1 MTNPSFSASVSA
13 SINQVTPT
21 NDQPSIQPAK
31 HQVLDKNS
39 ILLKVNVANASDVK
53 GSIQEAVR
61 SHFQSLR
68 SPSHNLA
75 FNNIFKD
82 IEALQLEP
90 GQILV
95 LKKEDNDS
103 ISLSFAK
110 ERKIRIGKALG
121 KAVNCLRSG
130 STQSDRTSFGGVFG
144 NKFIAENPALI
155 LTAPTAEELTD
166 SAQRTTA
173 ARPNNNDSDDE
184 GSIDDGLSTTA
195 LADASLDPPGEF
207 TQSGYA
213 SYSQPVD
220 APAEFTVQHDYSP
233 SHTSNALPPRPMLGV
248 AKKIPHHP
256 QTNLKTINETSSID
270 SSDDE
275 LSTTALSGNT
285 QQYGPG
291 PDTDTSNI
299 SPPRP
304 PMLGVAK
311 KIHQLMPV
319 GTIKPVEL
327 SEDQQLSTLFELG
340 YQQSKPHDNRL
351 QVAIAGHGSLDV
363 NYESFEIPPNVTV
376 RTWRIPGQEL
386 SDPIGKKIEDLQP
399 GQSFMI
405 KESHSNYLHETIFK
419 PGDKMP
425 NYMVY
430 PPTGLKIADDSITVA
445 KKTSLAQIIKEQAEN
460 YDGTPIQIEFSACQ
474 SYSIPKFGKNE
485 GQNIENLRIRLGIMQ
500 RDVFALMNEP
510 RENQNTKVL
519 AYHLESLDTLKGD
532 FAKHKQEYNQQTTFE
547 LRESTGELIGDA
559 AYVDLILNELS
570 YALENPNSR
579 AL

>member
-13 SINQVTPT
+13 SINQVRPT

-75 FNNIFKD
+75 FNNIFQD

-155 LTAPTAEELTD
+155 LTAPTAEELGTD
-166 SAQRTTA
+166 SAQRATA
-173 ARPNNNDSDDE
+173 ARPNNHDSDDD

-195 LADASLDPPGEF
+195 LADASASLDPPGEF
-207 TQSGYA
+207 TQSGYS
-213 SYSQPVD
+213 SYSQSVD
-220 APAEFTVQHDYSP
+220 APAEFTVQHDYFP
-233 SHTSNALPPRPMLGV
+233 SHTPNAS
-248 AKKIPHHP
+248 A
-256 QTNLKTINETSSID
+256 
-270 SSDDE
+270 
-275 LSTTALSGNT
+275 
-285 QQYGPG
+285 
-291 PDTDTSNI
+291 
-299 SPPRP
+299 PRP

-311 KIHQLMPV
+311 KIPRPPMPV
-319 GTIKPVEL
+319 GTIKPVEV
-327 SEDQQLSTLFELG
+327 SEDQQLSTLFESG
-340 YQQSKPHDNRL
+340 YQQSKPHDRL

-376 RTWRIPGQEL
+376 RTWRIPGQKL
-386 SDPIGKKIEDLQP
+386 SDHIGKEIEDLQP

-405 KESHSNYLHETIFK
+405 KESHGNYLHETIFK

-430 PPTGLKIADDSITVA
+430 PPKGLNIADDSITVA
-445 KKTSLAQIIKEQAEN
+445 KKTSLSQIIKEQAQN

-474 SYSIPKFGKNE
+474 NYSIPKFGKNE

-500 RDVFALMNEP
+500 RDVSALMNEP
-510 RENQNTKVL
+510 REKQNTKVL
-519 AYHLESLDTLKGD
+519 AYHFESLDTLKED